1 MYIND
6 IILLEG
12 EIVILVSQT
21 EGLMLVDLR
30 HGLALGELKKNILS
44 IARVSPSRY
53 LFVQPNKELY
63 QLEVTGAPD
72 YAFRVVGQVEGF
84 SKYSLTMKQ
93 VGVGVEIMLAD
104 SKLIMIEVE
113 GVGNKVTE
121 VTEILDIQGAGS
133 VLRDTI
139 HL

>member
-6 IILLEG
+6 ILLLEG
-12 EIVILVSQT
+12 DRVILVSQT

-113 GVGNKVTE
+113 GNKVK
-121 VTEILDIQGAGS
+121 
-133 VLRDTI
+133 
-139 HL
+139 